1 MCAFSVWPKIHITH
15 PMIDQC
21 LDAFHMAIGARLC
34 SCEKNTS
41 HSHSRTTTALTDQNT
56 RISRATPRIA
66 VTLCNTVSMRQA
78 WCYCAKCVCVCVCVC
93 VRATRSC
100 IGALHQTWP
109 VLAQS
114 THHVKWSVA
123 TTTDVVGRDAILQH
137 FLCAPSTKTDVR
149 NKSETH
155 MA

>member
-1 MCAFSVWPKIHITH
+1 MCTHVTLINAHHNTAHREHMCAFSVWPKIHITH

-93 VRATRSC
+93 ACVLHAAASGHC
-100 IGALHQTWP
+100 IKHGLSWHSPRT
-109 VLAQS
+109 
-114 THHVKWSVA
+114 
-123 TTTDVVGRDAILQH
+123 
-137 FLCAPSTKTDVR
+137 
-149 NKSETH
+149 
-155 MA
+155 M